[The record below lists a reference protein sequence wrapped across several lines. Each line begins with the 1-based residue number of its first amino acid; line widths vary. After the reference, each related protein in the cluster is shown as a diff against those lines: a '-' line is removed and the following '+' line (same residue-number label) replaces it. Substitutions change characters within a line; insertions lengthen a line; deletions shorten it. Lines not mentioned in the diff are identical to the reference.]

1 MGGPGLDHRRREL
14 GMIDGIGIHLCL
26 KAECVPV
33 LIGNAALSFF
43 SAQPV
48 AGIKLDAGK
57 VCLNI
62 HGPAAG
68 LMIRAGCQSAD
79 ARSMV

>member
-43 SAQPV
+43 SAQQLPV
-48 AGIKLDAGK
+48 
-57 VCLNI
+57 
-62 HGPAAG
+62 
-68 LMIRAGCQSAD
+68 
-79 ARSMV
+79 

>member
-14 GMIDGIGIHLCL
+14 GMIDGIGIHLGL
-26 KAECVPV
+26 KTERVPV
-33 LIGNAALSFF
+33 LIGSAVLSLFP
-43 SAQPV
+43 AQLV

-57 VCLNI
+57 VCINI

-68 LMIRAGCQSAD
+68 LMIRTGCQSAD